1 MPPTAPNSEPW
12 RAATPAAPAA
22 KAACGRTSRRSPP
35 STIATRATRPPALPC
50 WKRSCA
56 ATASRSPSVDLP
68 RDGVPVA
75 AERALDLLMEQ
86 AVAPPLTGSRG
97 LFTYGGWRG
106 TERTIVTLPLEGVR
120 VIEVGQ
126 ALAGPLA
133 GVLLAD
139 MGADVIKIE
148 KPDGGDDARIWGPPF
163 GPDGVTSL
171 YFYSQNRNKRSVML
185 DLKSADDIEKLDRL
199 CETADILI
207 QNLRPGVVDEI
218 GIGPE
223 AMLKRHPRLIY
234 CSIWAFGYQGPMR
247 MKPGFD
253 PLLQAYGAMMT
264 VTGRPDDPPTFC
276 GASIN
281 DKATG
286 MFCTIGALAALRMRD
301 KTGKGCLVDTSLFD
315 SAVHWVEGSVN
326 AYLADGTLPK
336 RHGTGGAVIVP
347 YQLFDTADR
356 PVCLAPGNDR
366 LWTRCAEVLGHP
378 EWATDPR
385 YAKSAA
391 RVANKDELLPMI
403 AATMRGHNRAD
414 WLEAFEK
421 AGVPCSPVN
430 DIAELAATEQ
440 L

>member
-1 MPPTAPNSEPW
+1 MP
-12 RAATPAAPAA
+12 
-22 KAACGRTSRRSPP
+22 
-35 STIATRATRPPALPC
+35 
-50 WKRSCA
+50 
-56 ATASRSPSVDLP
+56 
-68 RDGVPVA
+68 
-75 AERALDLLMEQ
+75 
-86 AVAPPLTGSRG
+86 
-97 LFTYGGWRG
+97 
-106 TERTIVTLPLEGVR
+106 LPLDGIR

-133 GVLLAD
+133 GVLMAD

-171 YFYSQNRNKRSVML
+171 YFYSQNRNKRSVAL
-185 DLKSADDIEKLDRL
+185 DLKDAGDVEKLNKL
-199 CETADILI
+199 CATADILI

-234 CSIWAFGYQGPMR
+234 CSIWAFGYEGPLK

-253 PLLQAYGAMMT
+253 PLLQAYGGMMSI
-264 VTGRPDDPPTFC
+264 TGRPEDPPTFC

-326 AYLADGTLPK
+326 SYLANGTIAK
-336 RHGTGGAVIVP
+336 RHGTGGTVIVP
-347 YQLFDTADR
+347 YQTFDTADL
-356 PVCLAPGNDR
+356 PLCLAPGNDR
-366 LWTRCAEVLGHP
+366 LWARCAQVLGRP
-378 EWATDPR
+378 EWATDPKFAR
-385 YAKSAA
+385 SAQ
-391 RVANKDELLPMI
+391 RVAHKTELLPMI
-403 AATMRGHNRAD
+403 AVALKTKPRAQ
-414 WLEAFEK
+414 WIAEMEAV
-421 AGVPCSPVN
+421 GVPCAPVN
-430 DIAELAATEQ
+430 DIGEVADSEQFAASKLAQQLPARPHEATGPRVVGLPIAFDRVRPTSPRSAPKLGEHTDEV
-440 L
+440 LRAL